1 MLTKHAKL
9 LHLNFK
15 QRQLS
20 KINRVFS
27 EVITTISKEKEAI
40 TKSLGLVNEPFRSWL
55 KADGNYRNGSKK
67 HPECR

>member
-1 MLTKHAKL
+1 
-9 LHLNFK
+9 
-15 QRQLS
+15 
-20 KINRVFS
+20 VFS